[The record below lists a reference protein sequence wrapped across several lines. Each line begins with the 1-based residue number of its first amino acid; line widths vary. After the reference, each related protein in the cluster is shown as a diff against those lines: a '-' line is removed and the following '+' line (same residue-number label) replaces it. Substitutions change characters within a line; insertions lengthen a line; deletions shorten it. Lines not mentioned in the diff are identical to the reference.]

1 MRDSALPWDTVATTR
16 FRAGEPLDN
25 TIESLTVSH
34 AERAKD
40 DPNFQFQ
47 IELIEAAEAMTAE
60 KTVSLSK
67 EKRWSKH
74 EQELQRRLD
83 RENQRRTAL
92 NLDPVESLDDIEP
105 DDIPDILLDQ
115 AAGIVTDL
123 ATLREIATKP
133 PQAAHANP

>member
-1 MRDSALPWDTVATTR
+1 MATSR
-16 FRAGEPLDN
+16 FRAGKPLDS

-34 AERAKD
+34 AERAKN
-40 DPNFQFQ
+40 DPNFKFQ
-47 IELIEAAEAMTAE
+47 MDMIEAAEAMTAE

-67 EKRWSKH
+67 EERLAEH

-83 RENQRRTAL
+83 RENQRRAAL
-92 NLDPVESLDDIEP
+92 GLEPVESLDDIEP

-123 ATLREIATKP
+123 ATLREIASKP
-133 PQAAHANP
+133 PQAAQANP